1 MNRAERWVKVLE
13 IAYGGGPVKGP
24 VWYDADEEAKIDA
37 GLAENPRDHSLLT
50 AKGVL
55 NFNHKPAVSI
65 EAFSRAIAIKPLDAH
80 QHSNRGRKYVTLG
93 QYAEGIADLETAAQ
107 LDPENNWTW
116 FYLGCAYFME
126 LQFADAARA
135 FDAGL
140 AASLRNNHDL
150 ISGTG
155 EWLWNARM
163 HLGERDAAAAAVAD
177 ITPEYPAKDD
187 LVQRNTCMLLN
198 GRMPVEDYIALI
210 DAESVYGNPDGKMQP
225 SVGYYNVARYYR
237 YGQQDLD
244 NAVKYLRIA
253 NSGPIAAGWE
263 KRLLAIDGP
272 VWEAEYAAAGQ
283 A

>member
-1 MNRAERWVKVLE
+1 MNREERWVKVLE

-24 VWYDADEEAKIDA
+24 VWYDADEAAKIDA

-55 NFNHKPAVSI
+55 NFNHDPAVSI
-65 EAFSRAIAIKPLDAH
+65 DAFSKALALKPLDAH

-93 QYAEGIADLETAAQ
+93 QYSEGIADLETALQ
-107 LDPENNWTW
+107 LDGENNWTW

-126 LQFADAARA
+126 LQFDESARC
-135 FDAGL
+135 FESGL
-140 AASLRNNHDL
+140 EASVRNNHDL
-150 ISGTG
+150 ISGSK
-155 EWLWNARM
+155 EWLWNALM
-163 HLGERDAAAAAVAD
+163 HLGDAEKAKAVVAD

-187 LVQRNTCMLLN
+187 LVQRNTCMMLN
-198 GRMPVEDYIALI
+198 GNLPVEDYIALI
-210 DAESVYGNPDGKMQP
+210 DADSVYGNPDGKMQP

-237 YGQQDLD
+237 YGQDDLET
-244 NAVKYLRIA
+244 AVKYLRMA
-253 NSGPIAAGWE
+253 TAGPIAAGWE

-272 VWEAEYAAAGQ
+272 VWEAELAAATS